1 MTVREPIPDLAE
13 AVPVNGVRIDAMIPE
28 AGPVQVEAGAAGDRR
43 ALSPVF
49 VATVLLYATGVLL
62 LCAFPRSASAWLDDF
77 TPNPVI
83 KVLRVGTGALE
94 YTADRIGISS
104 VLDSARRKFLRQIQ
118 REG

>member
-13 AVPVNGVRIDAMIPE
+13 AVPVKGVRIDAMIPQ
-28 AGPVQVEAGAAGDRR
+28 ADPVQAGAAAGGR
-43 ALSPVF
+43 ALSPLF

-62 LCAFPRSASAWLDDF
+62 LFAFPRSASAWLDDF

-104 VLDSARRKFLRQIQ
+104 VLDSARRKFLKQIQ

>member
-1 MTVREPIPDLAE
+1 MSVREPIPDLAE
-13 AVPVNGVRIDAMIPE
+13 AVSIKGVRIDAMIPE
-28 AGPVQVEAGAAGDRR
+28 AGPVQAGAAARRR
-43 ALSPVF
+43 ALSPLF
-49 VATVLLYATGVLL
+49 VAAVLIYATGVLL
-62 LCAFPRSASAWLDDF
+62 LFVFPRSASAWLDDF

-104 VLDSARRKFLRQIQ
+104 VLDSARRKFLKQIR

>member
-13 AVPVNGVRIDAMIPE
+13 AVPVEGVRIDAMIPE
-28 AGPVQVEAGAAGDRR
+28 AGPVQAGAAGGR
-43 ALSPVF
+43 ALSPLF
-49 VATVLLYATGVLL
+49 VTTVLLYTTGVLL
-62 LCAFPRSASAWLDDF
+62 LFAFPRSASAWLDDF

-104 VLDSARRKFLRQIQ
+104 VLDSARRKFLKQIQ